1 MKYGILILIVCF
13 FSGMVSA
20 QQKPKV
26 IESIFWD
33 DPRSPIVWV
42 DSMRTDMNHL
52 VMDKA
57 DIDSISLMK
66 DSADIRYGQTITRGS
81 MVIVP
86 KPGVELIRWSALLDR
101 LSVPPAD
108 RQLRVCI
115 NKTLV
120 RQPAVLLLQ
129 PDFIRTIEIT
139 TEHHW
144 LRTEDANSKELFL
157 NIITKDNPLAFN

>member
-1 MKYGILILIVCF
+1 MKYGILILVICF

-33 DPRSPIVWV
+33 DPRSPIVWI

-86 KPGVELIRWSALLDR
+86 KPGVELIRWPALLDR
-101 LSVPPAD
+101 LGVPPAD

-120 RQPAVLLLQ
+120 RQPAFLLLQ